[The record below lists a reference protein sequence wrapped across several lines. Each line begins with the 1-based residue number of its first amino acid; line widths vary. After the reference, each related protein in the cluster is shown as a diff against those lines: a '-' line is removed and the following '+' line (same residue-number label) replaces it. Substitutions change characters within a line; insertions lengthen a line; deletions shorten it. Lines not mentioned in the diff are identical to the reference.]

1 MLGQIFEGR
10 CSLMSA
16 YKWAAPGHRKNGCV
30 VGELD
35 ILCFLS
41 MFTKTATVQQKVA
54 LKIRK
59 SREKSLLTRGENE
72 AFSG

>member
-1 MLGQIFEGR
+1 MLVHRFLKDR
-10 CSLMSA
+10 HSLTSA
-16 YKWAAPGHRKNGCV
+16 YEWAAPGHRKNGCV

-54 LKIRK
+54 LRTRK
-59 SREKSLLTRGENE
+59 SREKSL
-72 AFSG
+72 